1 MLNKSQAIME
11 SRYVRICEE
20 CCDDGACV
28 GELET
33 ADDAAHIK
41 NESKLI
47 IDCRAVDNKEAVCR

>member
-1 MLNKSQAIME
+1 ME